1 VKAARCNYRGNT
13 LILETIFETEDGEV
27 ALIDS
32 MPVKE
37 QTVQVDLIRLAR
49 EIKGFVSMQTELVL
63 RFGYGKSVP
72 WYRVIPRTALLP
84 FLWSQIP

>member
-1 VKAARCNYRGNT
+1 VKAARCNYRGDT

-72 WYRVIPRTALLP
+72 
-84 FLWSQIP
+84 